1 MFQTSKVL
9 IQIDNMHF
17 NKVVKGSLQFIFL
30 LVLFLYGNNIKAQ
43 NFNQDLQKLQLAYK
57 LISTFY
63 VDSVD
68 NEKLVEDAIVGM
80 LKNLDPHSEYLSQ
93 EEVRKLNEPL
103 EGGFEGVGVQFNILN
118 DTLLVVAPISGGPS
132 EKVGILAGDRII
144 YIDDENVAGIGLT
157 NSGVQQRLKGKKGT
171 KVKLKILRKGA
182 AKLLD
187 FTVERDKI
195 PIYSVEA
202 SYMASDDVGYIKIS
216 QFSATTAI
224 EFAKSLKELN
234 KRGMKNL
241 ILDLRGNPGG
251 YLKAAIEVVN
261 EFLDGDKLIVYTEG
275 VTNPR
280 REYHSSSE
288 GLFKKGKVAVLIN
301 EGSASASEIV
311 TGAIQDWDR
320 GIVLGRRSFGKGLVQ
335 RPLNLQDG
343 SMIKLTIAKYY
354 TPSGRCIQKP
364 YDKGVDAY
372 RREIYMRDVLH
383 QESDSISHT
392 GPEYH
397 TKSSQRLVYGG
408 GGINPD
414 IFIAADT
421 TGYSD
426 YYRDL
431 IALGVINRFI
441 LSYMDK
447 NRDILKEKYSTYEY
461 FNKSFV
467 IDDKMIVELLEEG
480 KKNEIKSDIKEL
492 EVSMH
497 LLKNQLKALIA
508 RNIWGVNEYFQTI
521 NPNSNEFNKALDILS
536 SDKSYSNLLN

>member
-1 MFQTSKVL
+1 MMFDKLVRNPLLLLFSVL
-9 IQIDNMHF
+9 
-17 NKVVKGSLQFIFL
+17 
-30 LVLFLYGNNIKAQ
+30 LFVNSDLIHAQ

-68 NEKLVEDAIVGM
+68 NDKLVEDAIVGM

-93 EEVRKLNEPL
+93 EEVKKLNEPL
-103 EGGFEGVGVQFNILN
+103 DGGFEGVGIQFNILN
-118 DTLLVVAPISGGPS
+118 DTLLVVSPISGGPS

-144 YIDDENVAGIGLT
+144 YIDGENVAGVGLT
-157 NSGVQQRLKGKKGT
+157 NSGVKDRLKGKKGT
-171 KVKLKILRKGA
+171 KVRLKILRKGVS
-182 AKLLD
+182 KLID

-202 SYMASDDVGYIKIS
+202 SYMASEDIGYIKIN
-216 QFSATTAI
+216 QFSATTYN
-224 EFAKSLKELN
+224 EFHDALKDL
-234 KRGMKNL
+234 KRQGMEDL
-241 ILDLRGNPGG
+241 VLDLRGNPGG

-275 VTNPR
+275 LTNPR
-280 REYHSSSE
+280 REYHSSDE
-288 GLFKKGKVAVLIN
+288 GLFKNGKVVVLIN

-320 GIVLGRRSFGKGLVQ
+320 GIVVGRRSFGKGLVQ

-364 YDKGVDAY
+364 YDKGADAY
-372 RREIYMRDVLH
+372 RQEIYSRDILH
-383 QESDSISHT
+383 QEIDSASYSRQ
-392 GPEYH
+392 EYH
-397 TKSSQRLVYGG
+397 TKSSQRLVFGG

-414 IFIAADT
+414 IFIPADT

-431 IALGVINRFI
+431 IAMGVVNRYI

-447 NRDILKEKYSTYEY
+447 YRNELIENYVSFNTY
-461 FNKSFV
+461 NNSFFV
-467 IDDKMIVELLEEG
+467 DDKMIEDL
-480 KKNEIKSDIKEL
+480 IKEAEKDGIKYDKKGL
-492 EVSMH
+492 EVSIDN
-497 LLKNQLKALIA
+497 LKLQLKGLIA
-508 RNIWGVNEYFQTI
+508 RNIWSINEYFQI
-521 NPNSNEFNKALDILS
+521 MNLNSNEFKKALEILS
-536 SDKSYSNLLN
+536 SDKSYSKLLNVINK

>member
-1 MFQTSKVL
+1 MT
-9 IQIDNMHF
+9 F
-17 NKVVKGSLQFIFL
+17 NKLVKNSLLLVTFI
-30 LVLFLYGNNIKAQ
+30 LVLFNVDTLKAQ

-68 NEKLVEDAIVGM
+68 DQKLVEDAIVGM

-93 EEVRKLNEPL
+93 EEVKKLNEPL
-103 EGGFEGVGVQFNILN
+103 DGGFEGVGIQFNILN
-118 DTLLVVAPISGGPS
+118 DTLLVVSPISGGPS

-144 YIDDENVAGIGLT
+144 FIDDENVAGIGLT
-157 NSGVQQRLKGKKGT
+157 NSGVKDRLKGKKGT
-171 KVKLKILRKGA
+171 KVKLKILRKGSS
-182 AKLLD
+182 KLLD
-187 FTVERDKI
+187 FIVVRDKI

-202 SYMASDDVGYIKIS
+202 SYMASQNIGYVKIN
-216 QFSATTAI
+216 QFSATTSS
-224 EFAKSLKELN
+224 EFHDAVKEL
-234 KRGMKNL
+234 KSQGMDNL

-261 EFLDGDKLIVYTEG
+261 ELLVGNKLIVYTEG
-275 VTNPR
+275 LTNPR
-280 REYHSSSE
+280 REYQSSEE

-311 TGAIQDWDR
+311 SGAIQDWDR
-320 GIVLGRRSFGKGLVQ
+320 GIIIGRRSFGKGLVQ

-372 RREIYMRDVLH
+372 RKEIYMRDVLH
-383 QESDSISHT
+383 QENDSLKEKSQ
-392 GPEYH
+392 EFH
-397 TKSSQRLVYGG
+397 TKSSQRVVYGG

-414 IFIAADT
+414 IFIPADT

-431 IALGVINRFI
+431 IALGIINKYV
-441 LSYMDK
+441 LSYMDQHRK
-447 NRDILKEKYSTYEY
+447 DLLLKYKT
-461 FNKSFV
+461 FKSFKDSFV
-467 IDDKMIVELLEEG
+467 VDDKMIEDL
-480 KKNEIKSDIKEL
+480 IKEGEKEKIDSDVKTL
-492 EVSMH
+492 EASLIH
-497 LLKNQLKALIA
+497 LKLQLRALIA
-508 RNIWGVNEYFQTI
+508 RNIWSVNEYFELI
-521 NPNSNEFNKALDILS
+521 NTNSNEFKKALEILS
-536 SDKSYSNLLN
+536 SDKSYSSWLN

>member
-1 MFQTSKVL
+1 MTW
-9 IQIDNMHF
+9 
-17 NKVVKGSLQFIFL
+17 
-30 LVLFLYGNNIKAQ
+30 
-43 NFNQDLQKLQLAYK
+43 
-57 LISTFY
+57 
-63 VDSVD
+63 
-68 NEKLVEDAIVGM
+68 
-80 LKNLDPHSEYLSQ
+80 
-93 EEVRKLNEPL
+93 
-103 EGGFEGVGVQFNILN
+103 
-118 DTLLVVAPISGGPS
+118 
-132 EKVGILAGDRII
+132 
-144 YIDDENVAGIGLT
+144 
-157 NSGVQQRLKGKKGT
+157 
-171 KVKLKILRKGA
+171 
-182 AKLLD
+182 
-187 FTVERDKI
+187 
-195 PIYSVEA
+195 
-202 SYMASDDVGYIKIS
+202 
-216 QFSATTAI
+216 
-224 EFAKSLKELN
+224 
-234 KRGMKNL
+234 
-241 ILDLRGNPGG
+241 
-251 YLKAAIEVVN
+251 VN

-275 VTNPR
+275 MTNPR
-280 REYHSSSE
+280 REYHSSNE

-383 QESDSISHT
+383 QDSDSVSHK

-441 LSYMDK
+441 LSYMDQ
-447 NRDILKEKYSTYEY
+447 NREVLKEKYSSYEY
-461 FNKSFV
+461 YNRSFV
-467 IDDKMIVELLEEG
+467 VDDKMIDTLLEEG
-480 KKNEIKSDIKEL
+480 KKDDIKSDVKEL

-521 NPNSNEFNKALDILS
+521 NLNSNEFNKALEILS

>member
-1 MFQTSKVL
+1 MEFKKRIRKSLLYITIL
-9 IQIDNMHF
+9 IF
-17 NKVVKGSLQFIFL
+17 FFS
-30 LVLFLYGNNIKAQ
+30 GNILKAQ

-63 VDSVD
+63 VDSVN

-93 EEVRKLNEPL
+93 EEVQKLNEPL
-103 EGGFEGVGVQFNILN
+103 DGGFEGVGIQFNILN
-118 DTLLVVAPISGGPS
+118 DTLLIVAPISGGPS
-132 EKVGILAGDRII
+132 EKVGLLAGDRII
-144 YIDDENVAGIGLT
+144 YIDDENVAGVGLT
-157 NSGVQQRLKGKKGT
+157 NSGVKERLKGKKGT
-171 KVKLKILRKGA
+171 KVKLKILRKGSL
-182 AKLLD
+182 KLLD
-187 FTVERDKI
+187 FTIQRDKI

-202 SYMASDDVGYIKIS
+202 SYMASKDVGYIKIN
-216 QFSATTAI
+216 QFSATTSN
-224 EFAKSLKELN
+224 EFKTALKDLN
-234 KRGMKNL
+234 KKGMENL

-251 YLKAAIEVVN
+251 YLKAAIDVVN
-261 EFLDGDKLIVYTEG
+261 EFLDSDKLIVYTEG
-275 VTNPR
+275 MTIPR
-280 REYHSSSE
+280 REYHSSNE
-288 GLFKKGKVAVLIN
+288 GLFKEGKIAVLIN

-311 TGAIQDWDR
+311 SGAIQDWDR
-320 GIVLGRRSFGKGLVQ
+320 GIILGRRSFGKGLVQ

-383 QESDSISHT
+383 EEKDSILHK
-392 GPEYH
+392 GPQYH

-408 GGINPD
+408 GGIEPD

-431 IALGVINRFI
+431 IALGVINRYV
-441 LSYMDK
+441 LSYMDLH
-447 NRDILKEKYSTYEY
+447 REKLLNIYLTFNE

-467 IDDKMIVELLEEG
+467 VGDEMIDNLLKEGEKEE
-480 KKNEIKSDIKEL
+480 ITSDIKGLDGSL
-492 EVSMH
+492 E

-508 RNIWGVNEYFQTI
+508 RNLWGVNEYFQTI
-521 NPNSNEFNKALDILS
+521 NPNSKEFKKALDILS
-536 SDKSYSNLLN
+536 SKKSYSSLLN

>member
-1 MFQTSKVL
+1 
-9 IQIDNMHF
+9 MHF

-30 LVLFLYGNNIKAQ
+30 MVLFLYGSNIKAQ

-103 EGGFEGVGVQFNILN
+103 DGGFEGVGVQFNILN

-171 KVKLKILRKGA
+171 EVRLKILRKGSD
-182 AKLLD
+182 KLLD

-216 QFSATTAI
+216 QFSATTSS
-224 EFAKSLKELN
+224 EFEKSLKDLN
-234 KRGMKNL
+234 KQGMKNL

-261 EFLDGDKLIVYTEG
+261 EFLDADKLIVYTEG
-275 VTNPR
+275 MTNPR

-383 QESDSISHT
+383 QENDSVSHK

-431 IALGVINRFI
+431 IALGVINRYV
-441 LSYMDK
+441 LSFMDK
-447 NRDILKEKYSTYEY
+447 NRVGLKERYSNYKE
-461 FNKSFV
+461 FNNSFE
-467 IDDKMIVELLEEG
+467 IDDKMISDLLDEG
-480 KKNEIKSDIKEL
+480 KKEKITSDINEL
-492 EVSMH
+492 EVSLS

-521 NPNSNEFNKALDILS
+521 NPNSNEFNKALEILS